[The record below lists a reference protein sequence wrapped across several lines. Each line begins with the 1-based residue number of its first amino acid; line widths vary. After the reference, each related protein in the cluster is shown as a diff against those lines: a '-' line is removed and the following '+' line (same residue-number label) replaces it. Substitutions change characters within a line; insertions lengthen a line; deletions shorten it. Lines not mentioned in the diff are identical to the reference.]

1 MVEKLAMALN
11 VELFSSGRVLES
23 DDHQAVIAVHGYLQN
38 LYLYA
43 TDNTDEFR
51 AYLLADVRNARK
63 K

>member
-1 MVEKLAMALN
+1 M
-11 VELFSSGRVLES
+11 LES

-51 AYLLADVRNARK
+51 AYLLADVRTARK